1 MNISQPSKINKHTCE
16 DFTPEVLS
24 PAWFRDTDAVTA
36 FVKALEGEQRETKA
50 TDRAVNKQPSRG
62 YKYHYAESTL
72 CGVVR
77 TTETRW
83 MAEDRILSNTRLI
96 NAHAQRPEQV
106 CKTCWGELSAGPYE
120 PPKRW
125 SAEEK
130 AKLRSLGGIGLHN
143 TRATGHRG
151 PANDERN

>member
-1 MNISQPSKINKHTCE
+1 MSISQPSKINKHTCE

-24 PAWFRDTDAVTA
+24 PAWFRDADAVAA
-36 FVKALEGEQRETKA
+36 FIKALEKEERDPKA
-50 TDRAVNKQPSRG
+50 TDHAVNKPPYRG
-62 YKYHYAESTL
+62 YKFHYAESKM
-72 CGVVR
+72 CSVVN

-83 MAEDRILSNTRLI
+83 GAKDRILSNTRLI
-96 NAHAQRPEQV
+96 NTHAHRPQDV

-130 AKLRSLGGIGLHN
+130 AKLRGLGGIGLHN
-143 TRATGHRG
+143 TRAMGHRG